1 MIKECSLVQV
11 DNMEEYSGVQI
22 TREQRSLYVF
32 LRKMTQEVEVMPSF
46 VPESLATLPVWT
58 LSDQRLL
65 AEVLK
70 AVDENSL
77 NLFMSAYPA
86 VFKG

>member
-1 MIKECSLVQV
+1 MQV

-70 AVDENSL
+70 VVDENSL